1 MATSNIDKQSFG
13 QAGATYLKTT
23 GDIEGQFCAITIIAD
38 TSFTTL
44 TWNELNK
51 SRGGSGWISSTAPS
65 VAGETLTNAD
75 AIGSGDVFPAGITI
89 YGEFTKIGIAAGG
102 IILAYNAA

>member
-1 MATSNIDKQSFG
+1 MATNNIDKQSFG
-13 QAGATYLKTT
+13 EAGASYLKTT
-23 GDIEGQFCAITIIAD
+23 GDLDGQFCAITIIAD

-44 TWNELNK
+44 TWSELNK
-51 SRGGSGWISSTAPS
+51 SRGGSAWTSATSPS
-65 VAGETLTNAD
+65 VAGEALTHAD

-102 IILAYNAA
+102 IILAYHAA

>member
-65 VAGETLTNAD
+65 VAGETHTNAD

-102 IILAYNAA
+102 IILAYHAA